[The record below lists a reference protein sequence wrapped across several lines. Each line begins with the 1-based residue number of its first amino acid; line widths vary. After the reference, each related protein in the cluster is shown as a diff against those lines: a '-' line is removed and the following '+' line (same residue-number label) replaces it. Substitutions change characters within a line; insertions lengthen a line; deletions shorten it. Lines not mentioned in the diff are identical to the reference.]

1 MEKKVYINRIAS
13 YLPNKPISNDEME
26 DYIGMIGGKPSRVR
40 SIVLRQN
47 GIKTRYYG
55 LDKEHKIT
63 HSNAQLAKEAVVD
76 LFADRVVPT
85 DVTLLACGTST
96 PDQLLPSHA
105 SMVHGELGNFPME
118 IFSSAG
124 VCLTSLQALKICYS
138 NILAGLHQ
146 KAVCVASE
154 LTSPALVAKFYDPE
168 YEATHANPDKDP
180 YMAFE
185 KDFMRFMLSDGAGA
199 VLVEDTPKGAPSLE
213 IEWIEMTSYANEL
226 PTCMFMASEL
236 QSDGRLKSW
245 KEYTPEEIK
254 ERGVL
259 VGKQDIRQ
267 LKVHIIKYWVDHI
280 EAVLAKHNLKP
291 EEIDYVIPHVS
302 SMFFYEKLNDELSN
316 RGIALTKEKWFTN
329 LTSVGNIG
337 SAAIYVALD
346 ELIKTK
352 QIKRGAKI
360 LLLVPESGRF
370 SYGTVLI
377 EVCNN
382 LLYK

>member
-146 KAVCVASE
+146 KAVCVASK

-199 VLVEDTPKGAPSLE
+199 VLVEDTPKGDPSLE

>member
-1 MEKKVYINRIAS
+1 MDKSAYINKIAS
-13 YLPNKPISNDEME
+13 YLPNSPINNEEME
-26 DYIGMIGGKPSRVR
+26 DYIGLIGGKPSRVR

-63 HSNAQLAKEAVVD
+63 HSNAQLAKEAVEG
-76 LFADRVVPT
+76 LFMNKAIPT

-138 NILAGLHQ
+138 NILAGLHE

-154 LTSPALVAKFYDPE
+154 LTSPALVSKFYDPE
-168 YEATHANPDKDP
+168 YEVTHNSLDKDP

-199 VLVEDTPKGAPSLE
+199 VLVQDHPEGDHPLK

-236 QSDGRLKSW
+236 QPDGCLKSW

-267 LKVHIIKYWVDHI
+267 LKKHIIRYWVNHI
-280 EAVLAKHNLKP
+280 ETVLSKHNVKA

-302 SMFFYEKLNDELSN
+302 SMFFYEKLNDEIAA
-316 RGIALTKEKWFTN
+316 RGITLTKEKWFTN
-329 LTSVGNIG
+329 LISVGNIG

-346 ELIKTK
+346 ELIRTK
-352 QIKRGAKI
+352 EIKQGQKI

-370 SYGTVLI
+370 SYGTVL
-377 EVCNN
+377 
-382 LLYK
+382 LTAQ

>member
-1 MEKKVYINRIAS
+1 MDRSVYINKIAS
-13 YLPNKPISNDEME
+13 FLPNSPISNDEME
-26 DYIGMIGGKPSRVR
+26 DYIGLIGGKPSRVR
-40 SIVLRQN
+40 SIVLKQN

-63 HSNAQLAKEAVVD
+63 HSNAQLAKEAVLR
-76 LFADRVVPT
+76 LFEGNVVPT
-85 DVTLLACGTST
+85 DISLLACGTST

-138 NILAGLHQ
+138 NILAGLHDN
-146 KAVCVASE
+146 AVCVASE
-154 LTSPALVAKFYDPE
+154 LTSPALVSKFYDPE
-168 YEATHANPDKDP
+168 YEATHDNPDKDP

-199 VLVEDTPKGAPSLE
+199 VLVQDHPEGDSPLKV
-213 IEWIEMTSYANEL
+213 EWVEMTSYANEL

-236 QSDGRLKSW
+236 ESSGRLKSW
-245 KEYTPEEIK
+245 KEFSPEEIK

-267 LKVHIIKYWVDHI
+267 LKKYIIQYWVDHI
-280 EAVLAKHNLKP
+280 EEVLSKHNVKA

-302 SMFFYEKLNDELSN
+302 SMFFYEKLNDEITA
-316 RGIALTKEKWFTN
+316 RGVALTKKKWFTN
-329 LTSVGNIG
+329 LTSVGNVG
-337 SAAIYVALD
+337 SAAIYVALE
-346 ELIKTK
+346 ELMRTK
-352 QIKRGAKI
+352 EVTQGQKI

-370 SYGTVLI
+370 SYGSVLLTA
-377 EVCNN
+377 E
-382 LLYK
+382 

>member
-1 MEKKVYINRIAS
+1 MEKAAYINSVSA
-13 YLPNKPISNDEME
+13 YLPNSPIANEDME
-26 DYIGMIGGKPSRVR
+26 DYIGKIGGNPSRVR

-55 LDKEHKIT
+55 LNKNQSLT
-63 HSNAQLAKEAVVD
+63 HSNAELAKEAVCG
-76 LFADRVVPT
+76 LFENGSIPDNL
-85 DVTLLACGTST
+85 TLLACGTST

-105 SMVHGELGNFPME
+105 SMVHGELANYPME

-154 LTSPALVAKFYDPE
+154 LTSPALVSKFYDPE
-168 YEATHANPDKDP
+168 YEATHDNPDKDP

-199 VLVEDTPKGAPSLE
+199 VLVQDHPEGTCPLK
-213 IEWIEMTSYANEL
+213 IEWVDMTSYANEL

-236 QSDGRLKSW
+236 QENGRLKSW
-245 KEYTPEEIK
+245 KEFSPDEIK
-254 ERGVL
+254 ARAVL

-267 LKVHIIKYWVDHI
+267 LKKYIIKYWVDHI
-280 EAVLAKHNLKP
+280 ETVLAKHHVKA

-302 SMFFYEKLNDELSN
+302 SMFFYEKLNDEIAARN
-316 RGIALTKEKWFTN
+316 IALTKEKWFTN

-337 SAAIYVALD
+337 SAAIYVALE
-346 ELIKTK
+346 ELIRTK
-352 QIKRGAKI
+352 EIKRGNKI

-370 SYGTVLI
+370 SYGTVLLS
-377 EVCNN
+377 V
-382 LLYK
+382 

>member
-1 MEKKVYINRIAS
+1 MEKAVYINSVSA
-13 YLPNKPISNDEME
+13 YLPNSPIVNEDME
-26 DYIGMIGGKPSRVR
+26 DYIGKIGGNPSRVR

-55 LDKEHKIT
+55 LDKNQSLT
-63 HSNAQLAKEAVVD
+63 HSNAELAKEAVCG
-76 LFADRVVPT
+76 LFENGSIPDNL
-85 DVTLLACGTST
+85 TLLACGTST

-105 SMVHGELGNFPME
+105 SMVHGELANYPME

-154 LTSPALVAKFYDPE
+154 LTSPALVSKFYDPE
-168 YEATHANPDKDP
+168 YEATHDNPDKDP

-199 VLVEDTPKGAPSLE
+199 VLVQDHPEGTCPLK
-213 IEWIEMTSYANEL
+213 IEWVDMTSYANEL

-236 QSDGRLKSW
+236 QENGRLKSW
-245 KEYTPEEIK
+245 KEFSPDEIK
-254 ERGVL
+254 ARAVL

-267 LKVHIIKYWVDHI
+267 LKKYIIKYWVDHI
-280 EAVLAKHNLKP
+280 ETVLAKHHVKAD
-291 EEIDYVIPHVS
+291 EIDYVIPHVS
-302 SMFFYEKLNDELSN
+302 SMFFYEKLNDEIAARN
-316 RGIALTKEKWFTN
+316 IALTKEKWFTN

-337 SAAIYVALD
+337 SAAIYVALE
-346 ELIKTK
+346 ELIRTK
-352 QIKRGAKI
+352 EIKRGNKI

-370 SYGTVLI
+370 SYGTVLLS
-377 EVCNN
+377 V
-382 LLYK
+382 

>member
-1 MEKKVYINRIAS
+1 MDKSAYINKIAS
-13 YLPNKPISNDEME
+13 YLPNSPINNEEME
-26 DYIGMIGGKPSRVR
+26 DYIGLIGGKPSRVR

-63 HSNAQLAKEAVVD
+63 HSNAQLAKEAVEG
-76 LFADRVVPT
+76 LFMNKAIPT

-138 NILAGLHQ
+138 NILAGLHE

-154 LTSPALVAKFYDPE
+154 LTSPALVSKFYDPE
-168 YEATHANPDKDP
+168 YEVTHNSPDKDP

-199 VLVEDTPKGAPSLE
+199 VLVQDHPEGDHPLK

-236 QSDGRLKSW
+236 QPDGCLKSW

-267 LKVHIIKYWVDHI
+267 LKKHIIRYWVDHI
-280 EAVLAKHNLKP
+280 EAVLSKHNVKA

-302 SMFFYEKLNDELSN
+302 SMFFYEKLNDEIAA
-316 RGIALTKEKWFTN
+316 RGITLTKEKWFTN
-329 LTSVGNIG
+329 LISVGNIG

-346 ELIKTK
+346 ELIRTK
-352 QIKRGAKI
+352 EIKQGQKI

-370 SYGTVLI
+370 SYGTVL
-377 EVCNN
+377 
-382 LLYK
+382 LTAQ

>member
-1 MEKKVYINRIAS
+1 MEKAVYINS
-13 YLPNKPISNDEME
+13 VSTYLPNSPIANEDME
-26 DYIGMIGGKPSRVR
+26 DYIGKIGGNPSRVR

-55 LDKEHKIT
+55 LDKKQNLT
-63 HSNAQLAKEAVVD
+63 HSNAELAKEAVCGLFENGTIPDD
-76 LFADRVVPT
+76 L
-85 DVTLLACGTST
+85 TLLACGTST

-105 SMVHGELGNFPME
+105 SMVHGELANFPME

-154 LTSPALVAKFYDPE
+154 LTSPALVSKFYDPE
-168 YEATHANPDKDP
+168 YEATHDNPDKDP

-199 VLVEDTPKGAPSLE
+199 VLVQDHPEGTCPLK
-213 IEWIEMTSYANEL
+213 IEWVDMTSYANEL

-236 QSDGRLKSW
+236 QENGRLKSW
-245 KEYTPEEIK
+245 KEFSPDEIK
-254 ERGVL
+254 ERAVL

-267 LKVHIIKYWVDHI
+267 LKKYIIKYWVDHI
-280 EAVLAKHNLKP
+280 ETVLAKHHVKA

-302 SMFFYEKLNDELSN
+302 SMFFYEKLNDEIAARN
-316 RGIALTKEKWFTN
+316 IALTKEKWFTN

-337 SAAIYVALD
+337 SAAIYVAL
-346 ELIKTK
+346 EEFIRTK
-352 QIKRGAKI
+352 EIKRGNKI

-370 SYGTVLI
+370 SYGTVLLS
-377 EVCNN
+377 V
-382 LLYK
+382 

>member
-1 MEKKVYINRIAS
+1 MEKAAYINSVSA
-13 YLPNKPISNDEME
+13 YLPNSPIANEDME
-26 DYIGMIGGKPSRVR
+26 DYIGKIGGNPSRVR

-55 LDKEHKIT
+55 LDKNQSLT
-63 HSNAQLAKEAVVD
+63 HSNAELAKEAVCRLFENGSIPDD
-76 LFADRVVPT
+76 L
-85 DVTLLACGTST
+85 TLLACGTST

-105 SMVHGELGNFPME
+105 SMVHGELANYPME

-154 LTSPALVAKFYDPE
+154 LTSPALVSKFYDPE
-168 YEATHANPDKDP
+168 YEATHDNPGKDP

-199 VLVEDTPKGAPSLE
+199 VLVQDHPEGICPLK
-213 IEWIEMTSYANEL
+213 IEWVDMISYANEL

-236 QSDGRLKSW
+236 QENGRLKSW
-245 KEYTPEEIK
+245 KEFSPDEIK
-254 ERGVL
+254 ERAVL

-267 LKVHIIKYWVDHI
+267 LKKYIIKYWVDHI
-280 EAVLAKHNLKP
+280 ETVLAKHHVKA

-302 SMFFYEKLNDELSN
+302 SMFFYEKLNDEIAARN
-316 RGIALTKEKWFTN
+316 IALTKEKWFTN

-337 SAAIYVALD
+337 SAAIYVGLE
-346 ELIKTK
+346 ELIRTK
-352 QIKRGAKI
+352 GIKQGDKI

-370 SYGTVLI
+370 SYGTVL
-377 EVCNN
+377 
-382 LLYK
+382 LSA

>member
-1 MEKKVYINRIAS
+1 M
-13 YLPNKPISNDEME
+13 
-26 DYIGMIGGKPSRVR
+26 
-40 SIVLRQN
+40 
-47 GIKTRYYG
+47 
-55 LDKEHKIT
+55 DKEHKIT

-76 LFADRVVPT
+76 LFADRVVPN

-138 NILAGLHQ
+138 NILAGLHK

-199 VLVEDTPKGAPSLE
+199 VLVEDTPKGDPSLE

-346 ELIKTK
+346 ELIRVKEIK
-352 QIKRGAKI
+352 QGQKI

-370 SYGTVLI
+370 SFGS
-377 EVCNN
+377 
-382 LLYK
+382 LLLRKY

>member
-1 MEKKVYINRIAS
+1 MEKAAYINSVSA
-13 YLPNKPISNDEME
+13 YLPNSPIANEDME
-26 DYIGMIGGKPSRVR
+26 DYIGKIGGNPSRVR

-55 LDKEHKIT
+55 LDKNQSLT
-63 HSNAQLAKEAVVD
+63 HSNAELAKEAVCRLFENGSIPDD
-76 LFADRVVPT
+76 L
-85 DVTLLACGTST
+85 TLLACGTST

-105 SMVHGELGNFPME
+105 SMVHGELANYPME

-154 LTSPALVAKFYDPE
+154 LTSPALISKFYDPE
-168 YEATHANPDKDP
+168 YEATHDNPDKDP

-199 VLVEDTPKGAPSLE
+199 VLVQDHPEGICPLK
-213 IEWIEMTSYANEL
+213 IEWVDMISYANEL

-236 QSDGRLKSW
+236 QENGRLKSW
-245 KEYTPEEIK
+245 KEFSPDEIK
-254 ERGVL
+254 ERAVL

-267 LKVHIIKYWVDHI
+267 LKKYIIKYWVDHI
-280 EAVLAKHNLKP
+280 ETVLAKHHVKA

-302 SMFFYEKLNDELSN
+302 SMFFYEKLNDEIAARN
-316 RGIALTKEKWFTN
+316 IALTKEKWFTN

-337 SAAIYVALD
+337 SAAIYVGLE
-346 ELIKTK
+346 ELIRTK
-352 QIKRGAKI
+352 EIKQGDKI

-370 SYGTVLI
+370 SYGTVL
-377 EVCNN
+377 
-382 LLYK
+382 LTAD

>member
-1 MEKKVYINRIAS
+1 MDKSAYINKIAS
-13 YLPNKPISNDEME
+13 YLPNSPINNEEME
-26 DYIGMIGGKPSRVR
+26 DYIGLIGGKPSRVR

-63 HSNAQLAKEAVVD
+63 HSNAQLAKEAVEG
-76 LFADRVVPT
+76 LFMNKAIPT

-138 NILAGLHQ
+138 NILAGLHE

-154 LTSPALVAKFYDPE
+154 LTSPALVSKFYDPE
-168 YEATHANPDKDP
+168 YEVTHNSPDKDP

-199 VLVEDTPKGAPSLE
+199 VLVQDHPEGDHPLK

-236 QSDGRLKSW
+236 QPDGCLKSW

-267 LKVHIIKYWVDHI
+267 LKKYIIRYWVDHI
-280 EAVLAKHNLKP
+280 EAVLSKHKVKA

-302 SMFFYEKLNDELSN
+302 SMFFYEKLNDEIAA

-346 ELIKTK
+346 ELIRTK
-352 QIKRGAKI
+352 EIKQGHKI

-370 SYGTVLI
+370 SYGTVL
-377 EVCNN
+377 
-382 LLYK
+382 LSLSAGKQYG

>member
-1 MEKKVYINRIAS
+1 MRNVYINKVAVF
-13 YLPNKPISNDEME
+13 LPNKPISNEEME
-26 DYIGMIGGKPSRVR
+26 DYIGLIGGKPSRVR
-40 SIVLRQN
+40 SIVLKQN

-63 HSNAQLAKEAVVD
+63 HSNAQLAKGAVLR
-76 LFADRVVPT
+76 LFEENAVPT
-85 DVTLLACGTST
+85 DISLLACGTST

-118 IFSSAG
+118 IFSSSG

-138 NILAGLHQ
+138 NILAGLHDN
-146 KAVCVASE
+146 AVCVASE
-154 LTSPALVAKFYDPE
+154 LTSPALVSKFYDPE
-168 YEATHANPDKDP
+168 YEATHDNPDKDP

-199 VLVEDTPKGAPSLE
+199 VLLQDHPEGDCPLKVE
-213 IEWIEMTSYANEL
+213 WVEMTSYANEL

-236 QSDGRLKSW
+236 ESSGRLKSW
-245 KEYTPEEIK
+245 KEFSSEEIK

-267 LKVHIIKYWVDHI
+267 LKKYIIRYWVDHI
-280 EAVLAKHNLKP
+280 EEVLSKHNVKA

-302 SMFFYEKLNDELSN
+302 SMFFYEKLNDEITA
-316 RGIALTKEKWFTN
+316 RGIALTKKKWFTN
-329 LTSVGNIG
+329 LISVGNIG

-346 ELIKTK
+346 ELIRTK
-352 QIKRGAKI
+352 EIKQGQKI

-370 SYGTVLI
+370 SYGSVL
-377 EVCNN
+377 
-382 LLYK
+382 LTAQ

>member
-1 MEKKVYINRIAS
+1 MEKSAYINSVSA
-13 YLPNKPISNDEME
+13 YLPNSPISNDDME
-26 DYIGMIGGKPSRVR
+26 DYIGKIGGNPSRVR

-55 LDKEHKIT
+55 LDKNQSLT
-63 HSNAQLAKEAVVD
+63 HSNAELAKEAVCGLFENGSIPDD
-76 LFADRVVPT
+76 L
-85 DVTLLACGTST
+85 TLLACGTST

-105 SMVHGELGNFPME
+105 SMVHGELANYPME

-154 LTSPALVAKFYDPE
+154 LTSPALVSKFYDPE
-168 YEATHANPDKDP
+168 YEATHDNPDKDP

-199 VLVEDTPKGAPSLE
+199 VLVQDYPEGACPLK
-213 IEWIEMTSYANEL
+213 IEWVDMTSYANEL

-236 QSDGRLKSW
+236 QENGRLKSW
-245 KEYTPEEIK
+245 KEFSPDEIK
-254 ERGVL
+254 ERAVL

-267 LKVHIIKYWVDHI
+267 LKKYIIKFWVDHI
-280 EAVLAKHNLKP
+280 ETVLAKHHVKA
-291 EEIDYVIPHVS
+291 EEIDHVIPHVS
-302 SMFFYEKLNDELSN
+302 SMFFYEKLNDESAARN
-316 RGIALTKEKWFTN
+316 IALTKEKWFTN

-337 SAAIYVALD
+337 SAAIYVGLE
-346 ELIKTK
+346 ELIRTK
-352 QIKRGAKI
+352 EIKQGDKI

-370 SYGTVLI
+370 SYGTVL
-377 EVCNN
+377 
-382 LLYK
+382 LTAD

>member
-1 MEKKVYINRIAS
+1 MEKVAYINSVSA
-13 YLPNKPISNDEME
+13 YLPNSPIANEDME
-26 DYIGMIGGKPSRVR
+26 DYIGKIGGNPSRVR

-55 LDKEHKIT
+55 LDKNQSLT
-63 HSNAQLAKEAVVD
+63 HSNAELAKEAVCGLFENGSIPDD
-76 LFADRVVPT
+76 L
-85 DVTLLACGTST
+85 TLLACGTST

-105 SMVHGELGNFPME
+105 SMVHGELANYPME

-154 LTSPALVAKFYDPE
+154 LTSPALVSKFYDPE
-168 YEATHANPDKDP
+168 YEATHDNPDKDP

-199 VLVEDTPKGAPSLE
+199 VLVQDYPEGACPLK
-213 IEWIEMTSYANEL
+213 IEWVDMTSYANEL

-236 QSDGRLKSW
+236 QENGRLKSW
-245 KEYTPEEIK
+245 KEFSPDEIK
-254 ERGVL
+254 ERAVL

-267 LKVHIIKYWVDHI
+267 LKKYIIKFWVDHI
-280 EAVLAKHNLKP
+280 ETVLAKHHVKA

-302 SMFFYEKLNDELSN
+302 SMFFYEKLNDEIAARN
-316 RGIALTKEKWFTN
+316 IALTKEKWFTN

-337 SAAIYVALD
+337 SAAIYVGLE
-346 ELIKTK
+346 ELIRTK
-352 QIKRGAKI
+352 EIKQGDKI

-370 SYGTVLI
+370 SYGTVL
-377 EVCNN
+377 
-382 LLYK
+382 LTAD

>member
-1 MEKKVYINRIAS
+1 MDRSVYINKIAS
-13 YLPNKPISNDEME
+13 FLPNAPVSNEEIE
-26 DYIGMIGGKPSRVR
+26 DYIGLIGGKPSRVR

-55 LDKEHKIT
+55 LDKEHKMT
-63 HSNAQLAKEAVVD
+63 HSNAQLAKMAIEG
-76 LFADRVVPT
+76 LFADKHIPT
-85 DVTLLACGTST
+85 DITLMACGTST

-138 NILAGLHQ
+138 NLLAGLHHN
-146 KAVCVASE
+146 AICVASE
-154 LTSPALVAKFYDPE
+154 LTSPALVSKFYDPE
-168 YEATHANPDKDP
+168 YEVTHNNPDKDP

-199 VLVEDTPKGAPSLE
+199 VLLQDHPEGDCPLKVE
-213 IEWIEMTSYANEL
+213 WVEMTSYANEL

-236 QSDGRLKSW
+236 EPDGRLRSW
-245 KEYTPEEIK
+245 KDFSPEEIK
-254 ERGVL
+254 DRGVL

-267 LKVHIIKYWVDHI
+267 LKKFIIKYWVDHI
-280 EAVLAKHNLKP
+280 EAVLSKHNVKA
-291 EEIDYVIPHVS
+291 EDIDYVIPHVS
-302 SMFFYEKLNDELSN
+302 SMFFYEKLNDEIVA

-329 LTSVGNIG
+329 LTTVGNIG

-346 ELIKTK
+346 ELIRTK
-352 QIKRGAKI
+352 EIKRGQKI

-370 SYGTVLI
+370 SYGTTLLI
-377 EVCNN
+377 RE
-382 LLYK
+382 